1 MKICKKITFIFI
13 FMASFL
19 CLNYVKAAN
28 TDDYN
33 YKQELAKFPS
43 NYQEK
48 IKKLHTK
55 YKNAVFVSVVPTYKN
70 IKLNWDV
77 MLANEYTTT
86 GKSLIHSSQNDGYKS
101 TDSWSYNFYT
111 NKFETFGGSWN
122 AAKKETIAYYMD
134 PRNFLDETHIFMFE
148 SLNYNESYH
157 NIEGV
162 KEILKGTFM
171 YEKKCDGSNKT
182 YAEVIMEA
190 GKKNNISPYML
201 ASRLRQEQGVSLTS
215 PLITGK
221 YPGYKN
227 LYNYFNIKASGKTTT
242 DVIVNGLKYASTKGW
257 TTPYKSIMGGSEFL
271 SNEYVNTKYE
281 QDQNTLY
288 LQKWDATG
296 PNWGNHQYMQNIMAA
311 ASEATSIAKSYKN
324 ANLKYLFYIPVYMNM
339 PVESKLPNK
348 GSPNNYLKN
357 ITINGA
363 EIGSTQNYKDGV
375 EQYNININPTST
387 TVDVGYNKVVSSS
400 KVEGAGI
407 INLTSNKQTVS
418 LKVIAEN
425 GNVKKYNVNIIRDAN
440 ASLAVSEIIAA
451 SGIKSDG
458 TNISGLEFGTSQQKL
473 IEKIKKVSSSSVVKI
488 EKNSNNK
495 TNNLAT
501 GDIVTITS
509 GKETKKY
516 NVVIYGDVNGDG
528 KILATDYVKI
538 KNHIMGTS
546 SLTGAYKLSADVNH
560 DGKIF
565 ATDYVFV
572 KNYIMGSYKISQ

>member
-1 MKICKKITFIFI
+1 MKIYKKIAFIFI
-13 FMASFL
+13 FTASFL

-33 YKQELAKFPS
+33 YEQELAKFPS

-55 YKNAVFVSVVPTYKN
+55 YKNSVFVSVVPTYKN
-70 IKLNWDV
+70 MKLNWNV

-111 NKFETFGGSWN
+111 NKFETFGGNWN

-221 YPGYKN
+221 YPGYTN

-242 DVIVNGLKYASTKGW
+242 NVIVNGLKYASTKGW

-324 ANLKYLFYIPVYMNM
+324 VNLKYLFYIPVYMNM
-339 PVESKLPNK
+339 PAESKLPNK

-425 GNVKKYNVNIIRDAN
+425 GNVKKYNINIIRDAN

-458 TNISGLEFGTSQQKL
+458 TNISGLEVGTSQQTL

-488 EKNSNNK
+488 EKNNNNK